1 MWDEHVRLADDDRGA
16 LLKVSV
22 LPTEL
27 ADTLGVIERLA
38 GKRGYIAAG
47 RAGAGVF
54 LLRIADEVQLQKR
67 VIDGLR
73 DALQI
78 GRGSAVIVKSP
89 PDLRMHVDL
98 WGPIGDGL
106 AVMKAVKQQFDP
118 AGILAPGRGPGG
130 I

>member
-1 MWDEHVRLADDDRGA
+1 M
-16 LLKVSV
+16 KVSV
-22 LPTEL
+22 LPTDL
-27 ADTLGVIERLA
+27 AETLAVIERLA

-54 LLRIADEVQLQKR
+54 LLRVTEEVQLQKR

-78 GRGSAVIVKSP
+78 GRGSAVIVKGSP
-89 PDLRMHVDL
+89 ELKEHVDV

-106 AVMKAVKQQFDP
+106 AADEGRQAAVRSRRDP
-118 AGILAPGRGPGG
+118 ESRPGTGG
-130 I
+130 AVAKRIAKTKNE